1 MTVTTTVTI
10 SHEEMH
16 DLHLTD
22 KSFKDVGYTLRQT
35 TTVGKIYE
43 KVSWNTPIFEV
54 QKHDY

>member
-22 KSFKDVGYTLRQT
+22 KSFKDVGYRLKQITTL
-35 TTVGKIYE
+35 GKIYE

-54 QKHDY
+54 QRHD